1 MKQKHLA
8 LQTVSAIG
16 VVALL
21 LAASVYL
28 LTNQTTVQ
36 RTQTTDNSAV
46 VETTIVTADHHQ
58 PMLSL
63 YGYVVVPKA
72 VEITSALE
80 GVVEKMAVSPGQ
92 RVQQGDLLLAID
104 PTDYIQDTQEAKAHF
119 DEINAQ
125 IDGEKR
131 ASKINQTALAQEQK
145 LLALSQKR
153 LARQQQLAKSG
164 AVAEMILENSQREA
178 QQHQLEVTN
187 RLGLVAKHES
197 QIEILLAKREAA
209 AVMLERRRHDLADT
223 KLYAP
228 SNGII
233 SDVNVAEGSRV
244 DRKELIRMIPDGN
257 YEVRAQIPAKHTTQV
272 REQLLEKKAI
282 DANIIIDNLTVP
294 ITLDRLLPVVSEGQM
309 SQQAVFTFRKPDQSE
324 LFAHKMP
331 VYIRL
336 KLPTV
341 PDSYVVSTTAIYPNN
356 MIYVLDE
363 NDQLEGVEIQKQGY
377 TYDANDRA
385 QVIITTDKDIE
396 QRHVMLTHIPNPAT
410 GLTVKKYSEMQ

>member
-153 LARQQQLAKSG
+153 LLDS
-164 AVAEMILENSQREA
+164 NSLQ
-178 QQHQLEVTN
+178 
-187 RLGLVAKHES
+187 
-197 QIEILLAKREAA
+197 
-209 AVMLERRRHDLADT
+209 
-223 KLYAP
+223 
-228 SNGII
+228 
-233 SDVNVAEGSRV
+233 
-244 DRKELIRMIPDGN
+244 
-257 YEVRAQIPAKHTTQV
+257 
-272 REQLLEKKAI
+272 KA
-282 DANIIIDNLTVP
+282 
-294 ITLDRLLPVVSEGQM
+294 GQ
-309 SQQAVFTFRKPDQSE
+309 
-324 LFAHKMP
+324 
-331 VYIRL
+331 
-336 KLPTV
+336 
-341 PDSYVVSTTAIYPNN
+341 
-356 MIYVLDE
+356 
-363 NDQLEGVEIQKQGY
+363 
-377 TYDANDRA
+377 
-385 QVIITTDKDIE
+385 
-396 QRHVMLTHIPNPAT
+396 
-410 GLTVKKYSEMQ
+410 